1 MSLLSVIPRW
11 LIVLAFIALI
21 VFVLNAL
28 GIIHIHGSIQGSVG
42 L

>member
-1 MSLLSVIPRW
+1 MGLSWIPRW
-11 LIVLAFIALI
+11 IIVLIIIAVLVFIA
-21 VFVLNAL
+21 NAL